1 MAQIGYSGNQGET
14 LINIFPN
21 PCIGDTYLY
30 TDDLEAA
37 WVCILDETGRI
48 QLQTPISS
56 GRTLHINLELQPG
69 TYQLMLQDVYRQVL
83 GRPKLLYI
91 SAAH

>member
-1 MAQIGYSGNQGET
+1 MAQIRYSSNQEEA
-14 LINIFPN
+14 LLNIFPN

-37 WVCILDETGRI
+37 WVCILNETGQI
-48 QLQTPISS
+48 QMQTPIIS
-56 GRTLHINLELQPG
+56 GRTLHVKLALEPG
-69 TYQLMLQDVYRQVL
+69 TYQLMLQDVYHQVL

-91 SAAH
+91 SASH